1 MKAKGLTALCAL
13 LILFLPGSVQ
23 SQTCTY
29 ALSPVSSAFS
39 SQAPATQSVS
49 VTTQMGCSWSAT
61 ESLSWLSLLSGEA
74 GTGSGTVTYSLAAN
88 TNGYARTG
96 RVTIANQPFI
106 VRQAKGVF
114 SDIDQNHWAYP
125 SIYAIYAENITTGC
139 GNNNFCPSQT
149 VTRGQMAAFIVRSKF
164 GETFRYTTT
173 AYFSDVPAD
182 HNFFKY
188 VQKMKDEGI
197 TTVTGTYMV
206 DQPVTRGQMAAFLVR
221 AKFGE
226 DFSYTTTPYFSDVPA
241 DHNFFKY
248 VQKMKDEG
256 ITTVTGTYMV
266 DQEIPRDQ
274 MAAFLERMFLK
285 DASRQF
291 VAELQD
297 LSEKVISGE
306 ITDEEMMSQL
316 ATLVTAIDNSTN
328 GSDWFKTYLEQMV
341 LGYALTSSASAPAG
355 ALAFRYQAAANSSSD
370 TINQS
375 KSWKWL
381 SDFISSIKTKL
392 DEWDAQAYRMVV
404 GSEDKANGLSTVVV
418 HKNIFDSNLSLEQQI
433 QLRADASQNPIQA
446 QCELKQLTTGTG
458 CATGTVPTGCVSGEC
473 PNFPSVAYGAYNV
486 IVEYSE
492 GGTESF
498 TLRNDNTSAFQTALQ
513 SSLRTK
519 AQAYENWCNAWA
531 QDCPDNICY
540 PFETKYSAWKG
551 NYFTIKERIKAD
563 YYPTHESPESVVET
577 RWVKFT
583 VMWASP

>member
-173 AYFSDVPAD
+173 AHFSDVPAD

-328 GSDWFKTYLEQMV
+328 GSDRFKTYLEQMV

-404 GSEDKANGLSTVVV
+404 GSEDEANGLSTVVV

-473 PNFPSVAYGAYNV
+473 PNFPSVAYGAYSV

-563 YYPTHESPESVVET
+563 YYPTHESLESVVET

>member
-173 AYFSDVPAD
+173 
-182 HNFFKY
+182 
-188 VQKMKDEGI
+188 
-197 TTVTGTYMV
+197 
-206 DQPVTRGQMAAFLVR
+206 
-221 AKFGE
+221 
-226 DFSYTTTPYFSDVPA
+226 PYYSDVPA

-328 GSDWFKTYLEQMV
+328 GSDRFKTYLEQMV